1 MNNLTKEQ
9 RDIAENNINLAYKF
23 CNDHLLYNM
32 EGEDYTQSML
42 LAMCE
47 SLLHYN
53 EDKSKP
59 TTFLNKCF
67 RNEYAN
73 IVRGLSRQC
82 RTLPEEFKILYLD
95 SLEEEINQCQYCSQ
109 QEDINYKLLTQSIK
123 EKVNKKYGKM
133 YAEIFEMKANDI
145 TLKEIGKVLE
155 VSESRVCQLHSR
167 AIRNLREKMKELNYI

>member
-1 MNNLTKEQ
+1 MDNLTKEQ

-32 EGEDYTQSML
+32 EGEDYRQCML
-42 LAMCE
+42 LEMCG

-53 EDKSKP
+53 GDKSKR

-73 IVRGLSRQC
+73 IVRSLSCQC

-145 TLKEIGKVLE
+145 TLKEIGKKFG
-155 VSESRVCQLHSR
+155 VSRQ
-167 AIRNLREKMKELNYI
+167 AISVKLEKMKPLIKEELKNCV